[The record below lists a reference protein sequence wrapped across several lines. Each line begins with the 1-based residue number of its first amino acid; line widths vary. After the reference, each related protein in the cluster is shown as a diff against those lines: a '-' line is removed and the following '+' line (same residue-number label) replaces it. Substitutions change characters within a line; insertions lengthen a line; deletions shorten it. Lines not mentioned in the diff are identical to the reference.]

1 MFRESAVNFIQMSSQ
16 GREIQIA
23 FQATPHLFSTEKF
36 PAPYVLDGEVRTY
49 DQRMLE
55 RFEIR
60 SHLLF
65 FCLNENGAAWRFFD
79 WRGGRTAPVDRD
91 LLAI

>member
-1 MFRESAVNFIQMSSQ
+1 
-16 GREIQIA
+16 
-23 FQATPHLFSTEKF
+23 
-36 PAPYVLDGEVRTY
+36 
-49 DQRMLE
+49 MLE